1 MGDGV
6 AVDHHGLPEAVERQL
21 DPVQRYGLRLTLFGV
36 AILLVAIPFGL
47 LLAQV
52 LTDGPATE
60 WDAAVAERFHEAVAG
75 RDGLVGALEVLSFL
89 GKPIWLTVVIG
100 GPALL
105 LLRRGRWHLAL
116 FLAVTAIGGG
126 IVDAIVKVAVGRPR
140 PVFDEPISS
149 ARGNSFP
156 SGHSMSATVCYG
168 ALLLA
173 FGVILSPRGRQAARA
188 ATAALVG
195 GIAVSRL
202 ALGLH
207 YVTDVVGGVVLGLAW
222 LAASVA
228 AWEIWRQDRG
238 LARTQPL
245 EEGVE
250 PADVGVEE
258 TEPQP
263 SSERV

>member
-1 MGDGV
+1 MGP
-6 AVDHHGLPEAVERQL
+6 AVDHGAPDVVDRKL
-21 DPVQRYGLRLTLFGV
+21 DPVQRYGLRLTLFGA
-36 AILLVAIPFGL
+36 AILLVAVPFGL

-52 LTDGPATE
+52 VTDGPATE
-60 WDAAVAERFHEAVAG
+60 WDSAVAERLHEVVAG
-75 RDGLVGALEVLSFL
+75 RDGLVLALEVLSFL
-89 GKPIWLTVVIG
+89 GKPIWLTLVIG
-100 GPALL
+100 GPALVL
-105 LLRRGRWHLAL
+105 ARRGRWHLAL
-116 FLAVTAIGGG
+116 FLTVTAIGGG
-126 IVDAIVKVAVGRPR
+126 IVDTIVKVAVGRPR

-173 FGVILSPRGRQAARA
+173 FGVLLSRRGRRVALA
-188 ATAALVG
+188 ATVALVV

-207 YVTDVVGGVVLGLAW
+207 FVTDVAGGVVLGAAW

-228 AWEIWRQDRG
+228 AWEIWREDRG
-238 LARTQPL
+238 LARTEPL

-250 PADVGVEE
+250 PGDLGEPEPEAQAGSVE
-258 TEPQP
+258 
-263 SSERV
+263 RL